1 MKRTVLGEML
11 SSSRRQSSRDKS
23 GTEPRT
29 VNIMS
34 HRDSNI
40 IYRVTNHEIIF
51 SLFKSRKCIFCSVL
65 TE

>member
-11 SSSRRQSSRDKS
+11 SISRRQSSRDRS
-23 GTEPRT
+23 GREPRT

-40 IYRVTNHEIIF
+40 IYRVTNHEKKIVQKQKINVYCVQF
-51 SLFKSRKCIFCSVL
+51 
-65 TE
+65 